1 MKVRIL
7 AAVILGLFFVVQA
20 TAQHGHKVDPRYGGQ
35 AVEAGDYHVE
45 LVTKGD
51 TVEFYLADHDN
62 KALRSA
68 GFKGVA
74 ILMVDGKSQRI
85 ALEPAGDSKLS
96 GKATGALPKTV
107 KGVVQITKPDGKTVQ
122 ARFN

>member
-1 MKVRIL
+1 MTMFRSLALGALLAIL
-7 AAVILGLFFVVQA
+7 LPVIPA
-20 TAQHGHKVDPRYGGQ
+20 SAHDPKARYGGQ

-45 LVTKGD
+45 LVTKAD
-51 TVEFYLADHDN
+51 TVEVYVADHDN
-62 KALRSA
+62 KALRST
-68 GFKGVA
+68 GYKGVA
-74 ILMVDGKSQRI
+74 ILMIDGKSQRI

-96 GKATGALPKTV
+96 GKANGALPKAV